1 MPKTTIE
8 ANEIVKLKLNF
19 VSLVNRGAN
28 QIPIRIMKKEDEPMI
43 DVHAR
48 FRAMFKKAEKTP
60 EVIGIVVKSDTP
72 DEYVSAALKAANI
85 EPETVTKS
93 ETEDGITTFTKGDL
107 PTDGLM
113 IVQSP
118 NDIGILV
125 ANIKKGFDYWLPEGA
140 GFADKARAD
149 GFHPS
154 LYTAVDVLADYLC
167 EKLRQ
172 SESPAQ
178 AAELLGS
185 AVDEFKQ
192 YIQGV
197 ASALP
202 ETAFY
207 VDRYAAVAKS
217 ETTEYSSPQPAVAEG
232 ETLQPDASVE
242 KADETQ
248 EDADKEDEKKK
259 KLDEEEQVEKDD
271 EPETASNDTETP
283 SLLKE
288 LAKNIENLTT
298 AVLAIATK
306 LDANLENVQKTVE
319 VNAASV
325 ESKLQDFDARLQKTN
340 EAVHG
345 IVFTSPRDDRVA
357 VEKTGNP
364 HLSLLDTAYSNTA

>member
-1 MPKTTIE
+1 MPKTIIE
-8 ANEIVKLKLNF
+8 ANEIVKPKLNF
-19 VSLVNRGAN
+19 VSLVHRGAN

-48 FRAMFKKAEKTP
+48 FRAMFKKAEKAP

-72 DEYVSAALKAANI
+72 EHKVNEALKAASI
-85 EPETVTKS
+85 EPDTVTKS
-93 ETEDGITTFTKGDL
+93 ETEDGITTFIKGDL

-125 ANIKKGFDYWLPEGA
+125 ANVKKGFDAWLPEEA
-140 GFADKARAD
+140 EFADKARAE
-149 GFHPS
+149 GFHLS
-154 LYTAVDVLADYLC
+154 LYNSVDVLVDYLC
-167 EKLRQ
+167 DKLRK
-172 SESPAQ
+172 SESPSQ
-178 AAELLGS
+178 AAELLGQ

-192 YIQGV
+192 YIQGA
-197 ASALP
+197 ASTLP

-207 VDRYAAVAKS
+207 VDRYAALAKS
-217 ETTEYSSPQPAVAEG
+217 ETIEPSSSQPANAPQTDESVA
-232 ETLQPDASVE
+232 
-242 KADETQ
+242 KADTTE
-248 EDADKEDEKKK
+248 EEADKDDEKKK
-259 KLDEEEQVEKDD
+259 KLEEEEQVEKDD
-271 EPETASNDTETP
+271 AADAKAENDTA
-283 SLLKE
+283 LKE

-298 AVLAIATK
+298 AVMAIATK

-319 VNAASV
+319 GNAAAV
-325 ESKLQDFDARLQKTN
+325 DSKLQEFDARLKKTN

-345 IVFTSPRDDRVA
+345 TVFTSPRDDRIA

>member
-1 MPKTTIE
+1 MPKTIIE
-8 ANEIVKLKLNF
+8 ANEIVKPKLNF

-28 QIPIRIMKKEDEPMI
+28 QIPIRIMKQEDEPMI

-48 FRAMFKKAEKTP
+48 FRAMFKKAEKLP

-72 DEYVSAALKAANI
+72 ENQVNEALKAANI
-85 EPETVTKS
+85 EPETVAKS

-107 PTDGLM
+107 PSDGLM

-154 LYTAVDVLADYLC
+154 IYNSIDVLADYLC
-167 EKLRQ
+167 DKIRQ
-172 SESPAQ
+172 AENPAQ
-178 AAELLGS
+178 AAELLGQ

-192 YIQGV
+192 YIQGA
-197 ASALP
+197 ASTLP

-207 VDRYAAVAKS
+207 VDRYAAVAK
-217 ETTEYSSPQPAVAEG
+217 TEATEPSSPQPANTPSADDNVA
-232 ETLQPDASVE
+232 
-242 KADETQ
+242 KADTTE
-248 EDADKEDEKKK
+248 EDTDKEDEKKK
-259 KLDEEEQVEKDD
+259 KLEEEEQVEKDD
-271 EPETASNDTETP
+271 EPETTSSDNETP

-298 AVLAIATK
+298 AIMAIATK

-319 VNAASV
+319 ANTASV
-325 ESKLQDFDARLQKTN
+325 EGKLQNFDARLKKTN
-340 EAVHG
+340 EAING
-345 IVFTSPRDDRVA
+345 TVFTQSRDDRVTL
-357 VEKTGNP
+357 EKTGTSNLAP
-364 HLSLLDTAYSNTA
+364 LDTAYQSNAA